1 LTGLIITMLVHFYRE
16 VTTQEAGMHKVT
28 RSFLSL
34 LVTMA
39 MLVSLGAYAGPVDI
53 NTADAA
59 TLASAMNG
67 VGEKKAATIVAYR
80 NAHGPFSRV
89 EDLSN
94 VKGIGLSTIE
104 RNRRNL
110 AVGSSGGQ

>member
-1 LTGLIITMLVHFYRE
+1 MLFHFYRE

-28 RSFLSL
+28 KMFKSL
-34 LVTMA
+34 LISMA
-39 MLVSLGAYAGPVDI
+39 MLVSLHAYAGPVDI

-104 RNRRNL
+104 KNRQNL
-110 AVGSSGGQ
+110 AVGSMSEQ